1 MRAGTPLSLLNA
13 ELATHG
19 LAMPNL
25 GDIDVQTIAGALATG
40 THGTGAGYGCLSTF
54 VDELELVTGDRR
66 GPALLARPTS
76 PTSSRPPWSGSARS
90 ASSPR

>member
-1 MRAGTPLSLLNA
+1 
-13 ELATHG
+13 
-19 LAMPNL
+19 MPNL

-54 VDELELVTGDRR
+54 VEALELVTGTGEVVRCSAAERPDVFQ
-66 GPALLARPTS
+66 AARV
-76 PTSSRPPWSGSARS
+76 GSAPS